1 MKNYDRY
8 SLALIATARLL
19 CVDNFKMHNLDMNT
33 KAAIH
38 FENLSKFHKSNWV
51 LCADGG
57 MCKTQSTVGVLVCA
71 QTSHPY
77 RSRRPQGC
85 LRKLCEFF

>member
-57 MCKTQSTVGVLVCA
+57 MCKTQSTQGPSWPRNLG
-71 QTSHPY
+71 
-77 RSRRPQGC
+77 RSDFSLQ
-85 LRKLCEFF
+85 EN